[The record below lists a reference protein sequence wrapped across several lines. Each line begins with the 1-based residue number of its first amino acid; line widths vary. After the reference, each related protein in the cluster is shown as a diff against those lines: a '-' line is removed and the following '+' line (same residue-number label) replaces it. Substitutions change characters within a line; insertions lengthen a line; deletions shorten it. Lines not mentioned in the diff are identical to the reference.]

1 MGKTWCTNYTI
12 SKSYPSLKAR
22 NLPPR
27 IDRTNLMEVRCRAG
41 DSFNFDVNISG
52 EPPPDKKWTCNGKE
66 VTASDKIK
74 IVFQDYNTKIFVRSA
89 TRKENGTLT
98 ITAENVNGSD
108 TADVKITVIDRPG
121 APMGPLNVKDMT
133 AEDCMLE
140 WRPPKD
146 DGGMP
151 ISHYI
156 VEKCD
161 ESMGGRYG
169 IVGVMTPVMS
179 SQIGLF

>member
-1 MGKTWCTNYTI
+1 
-12 SKSYPSLKAR
+12 
-22 NLPPR
+22 
-27 IDRTNLMEVRCRAG
+27 
-41 DSFNFDVNISG
+41 
-52 EPPPDKKWTCNGKE
+52 
-66 VTASDKIK
+66 
-74 IVFQDYNTKIFVRSA
+74 
-89 TRKENGTLT
+89 
-98 ITAENVNGSD
+98 
-108 TADVKITVIDRPG
+108 
-121 APMGPLNVKDMT
+121 MGPLNVKDMT